1 MGFLKSEA
9 PALLPGILWTLSSS
23 VSQGFFH
30 LWSSLAVADRP
41 WSHICTTP
49 IPLASPGKS
58 IWCVCPRLRRN
69 LETGLPGLQEVES
82 EAEVGKALRRREGGG
97 GRVSFPWV
105 SRRSPRLSEREGRPP
120 TNPEMCM
127 GFLITYPW
135 LCGC

>member
-9 PALLPGILWTLSSS
+9 PALLPGILLTLSSS
-23 VSQGFFH
+23 VFQGFFY
-30 LWSSLAVADRP
+30 LQSSLAVANRP

-49 IPLASPGKS
+49 TPWPAQERASGVCAPGS
-58 IWCVCPRLRRN
+58 GIILRLLCLDYRK
-69 LETGLPGLQEVES
+69 LSS

-120 TNPEMCM
+120 TNPEMFM